1 MNFKSHIV
9 KAEQN
14 KGFLHKY
21 LLKIIENC
29 PDWVTVVAF
38 YSALH
43 FAEAFLKKNHN
54 LDFEHHEERHV
65 AMSNLMR
72 DIFPVYYRLYD
83 LSVNARYKSME
94 DAPTCEEA
102 QSAVEFDLAQ
112 VEEYI
117 KSKI

>member
-1 MNFKSHIV
+1 MNFKSHIL

-14 KGFLHKY
+14 KDFLQKY
-21 LLKIIENC
+21 LLKIIKSC

-54 LDFEHHEERHV
+54 LDFERHEERHT
-65 AMSNLMR
+65 AISYLMR
-72 DIFPVYYRLYD
+72 EIFPAYYRLYD
-83 LSVNARYKSME
+83 LSVNARYKSIE

-102 QSAVEFDLAQ
+102 RSAIEFDLVQ

-117 KSKI
+117 KSRV